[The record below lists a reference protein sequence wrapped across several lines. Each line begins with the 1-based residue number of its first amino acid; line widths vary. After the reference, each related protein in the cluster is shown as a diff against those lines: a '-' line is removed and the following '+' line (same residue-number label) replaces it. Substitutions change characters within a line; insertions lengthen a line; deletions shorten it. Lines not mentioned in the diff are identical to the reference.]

1 MFNIYKIIKYFT
13 MTLFEDYIQ
22 ILSKCYTIEIENSS
36 FLPFVIKYPQYKSCY
51 NFGTGEFDNET
62 FLRQILNDDTVNLL
76 DTCYVNK
83 KEVKKIFA
91 YMMTL
96 VSMQNSYLHVAYCLP
111 IVLQYIDINNFLT
124 EELGTI
130 LSEPVNSNDIG
141 NELYI
146 NAQSNIIDFLAFT
159 YPDELKNIFKKYKFD
174 MFNGSDLYLGEKTPD
189 YSVDLK
195 YLQIRYYLKY
205 LKYKSIFLTE
215 TFPCKIDYNI

>member
-1 MFNIYKIIKYFT
+1 MAI
-13 MTLFEDYIQ
+13 FEDYIQ
-22 ILSKCYTIEIENSS
+22 ILSKCYTIEIENAS
-36 FLPFVIKYPQYKSCY
+36 FLPFVTKYPQYKTCY
-51 NFGTGEFDNET
+51 NFGTGEFDNER
-62 FLRQILNDDTVNLL
+62 FLQKILNDGTVNLL

-111 IVLQYIDINNFLT
+111 IIIQNIDMNIFFAD
-124 EELGTI
+124 ELATI

-141 NELYI
+141 NEFYI
-146 NAQSNIIDFLAFT
+146 NAQSNIIDFLSFT
-159 YPDELKNIFKKYKFD
+159 YPDQIKNMLKKYKFD
-174 MFNGSDLYLGEKTPD
+174 MIKSSDSYFGEKTPD

-215 TFPCKIDYNI
+215 TFPCNIDYNI